1 MKMRH
6 LISFILFC
14 FVIFPSQVRAQDE
27 KQDAR
32 YQSITREY
40 TLNADGS
47 VDYRYVKEQKLLT
60 YRAFH
65 NLYGETFI
73 VYNPACQKLKINE
86 AFTVMADGKKIVAP
100 ENSFN
105 EVLPGFANNA
115 PAYNS
120 LREMVITHTG
130 LERNSTIKLDYQ
142 IHTEKGI
149 FPALMG
155 NELLAEAEPVKSLEF
170 RVRIPAGQKLYYKLF
185 NADFQPEMSRDG
197 NVEVYTWK
205 MNNMAAIS
213 VEESQ
218 PGANASYPRLV
229 FSTSDN
235 REKIYSFLTTQPAF
249 RFLLTEPMKRA
260 VSSLVAEKGDNFELA
275 QKIQEQVV
283 NDMRLYPIPLRVSL
297 YQCRTPEETWNSN
310 GGTVIEKAVL
320 ATALMKSAGLN
331 ATVVGIVRTAF
342 SDDHIAS
349 LADIE
354 DFAIQVEFK
363 DQGTWYFSLTG
374 VNANNL
380 KYSLPG
386 RSFVLLQ
393 PEKGFPLMKTETPQ
407 QKVVIQGNFI
417 VSSDPKL
424 TGEILLNLDGGVYPY
439 ASLLGDKRKLK
450 NSISGGL
457 IGSDTNNLKT
467 STLNVKNGFQ
477 TYIVQSDK
485 PFRKDS
491 NFYYFTLP
499 SLLSGIE
506 SWGIR
511 TLSEKRE
518 NAFEI
523 PSVAEEK
530 YTYTFILPTSL
541 QLFTPAKKLVIS
553 NKAGSFEWNVTNEG
567 GKTVVMRRV
576 KFNERVYQQPNYQD
590 FKSLMDHW
598 NDPWYRQLIFTSEN
612 KQ

>member
-1 MKMRH
+1 
-6 LISFILFC
+6 
-14 FVIFPSQVRAQDE
+14 
-27 KQDAR
+27 
-32 YQSITREY
+32 
-40 TLNADGS
+40 
-47 VDYRYVKEQKLLT
+47 
-60 YRAFH
+60 
-65 NLYGETFI
+65 
-73 VYNPACQKLKINE
+73 
-86 AFTVMADGKKIVAP
+86 
-100 ENSFN
+100 
-105 EVLPGFANNA
+105 
-115 PAYNS
+115 
-120 LREMVITHTG
+120 
-130 LERNSTIKLDYQ
+130 
-142 IHTEKGI
+142 
-149 FPALMG
+149 MG
-155 NELLAEAEPVKSLEF
+155 
-170 RVRIPAGQKLYYKLF
+170 
-185 NADFQPEMSRDG
+185 
-197 NVEVYTWK
+197 
-205 MNNMAAIS
+205 
-213 VEESQ
+213 
-218 PGANASYPRLV
+218 
-229 FSTSDN
+229 
-235 REKIYSFLTTQPAF
+235 
-249 RFLLTEPMKRA
+249 
-260 VSSLVAEKGDNFELA
+260 
-275 QKIQEQVV
+275 
-283 NDMRLYPIPLRVSL
+283 
-297 YQCRTPEETWNSN
+297 
-310 GGTVIEKAVL
+310 
-320 ATALMKSAGLN
+320 
-331 ATVVGIVRTAF
+331 
-342 SDDHIAS
+342 
-349 LADIE
+349 
-354 DFAIQVEFK
+354 
-363 DQGTWYFSLTG
+363 
-374 VNANNL
+374 
-380 KYSLPG
+380 
-386 RSFVLLQ
+386 
-393 PEKGFPLMKTETPQ
+393 
-407 QKVVIQGNFI
+407 KVVIQGNFI

-424 TGEILLNLDGGVYPY
+424 TGEILINLDGGVYPY

>member
-1 MKMRH
+1 MKMQY

-14 FVIFPSQVRAQDE
+14 FIIAPSQVGAQDE
-27 KQDAR
+27 KHDAR

-40 TLNADGS
+40 SLNADGT
-47 VDYRYVKEQKLLT
+47 VDFRYVKEQKLLT

-73 VYNPACQKLKINE
+73 VYNPAYQKLKINE
-86 AFTVMADGKKIVAP
+86 VYTVMADGKNIVAP
-100 ENSFN
+100 TNSFN

-155 NELLAEAEPVKSLEF
+155 NELLAETEPIKSLEL
-170 RVRIPAGQKLYYKLF
+170 RVRIPTGQTLYYKLF

-197 NVEVYTWK
+197 DIQIYTWK
-205 MNNMAAIS
+205 MNNLAAIS

-218 PGANASYPRLV
+218 PGANANYPRLV

-235 REKIYSFLTTQPAF
+235 REKIFEFLTAQPAF
-249 RFLLTEPMKRA
+249 RFLLTDPMKKA
-260 VSSLVAEKGDNFELA
+260 VSDLMVEKGDNFELA
-275 QKIQEQVV
+275 QKIQEQVI
-283 NDMRLYPIPLRVSL
+283 NDIRLYPIPLRVTL
-297 YQCRTPEETWNSN
+297 YQCRTPEQTWNSN

-331 ATVVGIVRTAF
+331 AAVVGIVRTAF

-354 DFAIQVEFK
+354 DFAVQVEFK
-363 DQGTWYFSLTG
+363 DQGIWYFSMTG

-386 RSFVLLQ
+386 RSFVLLK
-393 PEKGFPLMKTETPQ
+393 PEKVFPLIKTETPQ

-424 TGEILLNLDGGVYPY
+424 TGEILINLDGGVYPY

-467 STLNVKNGFQ
+467 SILNVKEGSQ

-518 NAFEI
+518 NAYEI

-530 YTYTFILPTSL
+530 YTYTFTLPTGL

-553 NKAGSFEWNVTNEG
+553 NKAGSFEWNVTREG
-567 GKTVVMRRV
+567 GKTVVTRQV
-576 KFNERVYQQPNYQD
+576 KFNERVYQQSNYQD
-590 FKSLMDHW
+590 FKRLMDHW
-598 NDPWYRQLIFTSEN
+598 NNPWYRQLIFTSEN

>member
-6 LISFILFC
+6 LISFLLFY
-14 FVIFPSQVRAQDE
+14 FVIFPSLVRAQDE
-27 KQDAR
+27 KQDAL
-32 YQSITREY
+32 YQSIIREY

-73 VYNPACQKLKINE
+73 VYNPAYQKLKINE
-86 AFTVMADGKKIVAP
+86 VYTVMADGKKIVAP
-100 ENSFN
+100 TNSFN

-155 NELLAEAEPVKSLEF
+155 NELLAETEPVKSLEL

-185 NADFQPEMSRDG
+185 NADCQPEMIRDG
-197 NVEVYTWK
+197 DLQIYTWK
-205 MNNMAAIS
+205 MNSLAAIS

-218 PGANASYPRLV
+218 PGANANYPRLV

-235 REKIYSFLTTQPAF
+235 REKTFSFLTTQPAF
-249 RFLLTEPMKRA
+249 RFLLTDPMKKA
-260 VSSLVAEKGDNFELA
+260 VSALMVEKGDNFELA

-320 ATALMKSAGLN
+320 ATALMKSAGLH

-349 LADIE
+349 LADME
-354 DFAIQVEFK
+354 DFAVQVEFK
-363 DQGTWYFSLTG
+363 DQGTWYFSMTG
-374 VNANNL
+374 INANNL

-386 RSFVLLQ
+386 RSFILLQ
-393 PEKGFPLMKTETPQ
+393 PEKGFPVIKAETPQ

-424 TGEILLNLDGGVYPY
+424 TGEILINLDGGVYPY

-450 NSISGGL
+450 NFISGGL

-467 STLNVKNGFQ
+467 SILNVKTGSQ

-518 NAFEI
+518 NAYEI
-523 PSVAEEK
+523 PSIAEEK
-530 YTYTFILPTSL
+530 YTYTFTLPTSL

-553 NKAGSFEWNVTNEG
+553 NKAGSFEWNVAREG
-567 GKTVVMRRV
+567 GKIVVTRQL
-576 KFNERVYQQPNYQD
+576 KFNDRVYQQSNYQD
-590 FKSLMDHW
+590 FKSLMDRW
-598 NDPWYRQLIFTSEN
+598 NNPWYRQLIFTSEN